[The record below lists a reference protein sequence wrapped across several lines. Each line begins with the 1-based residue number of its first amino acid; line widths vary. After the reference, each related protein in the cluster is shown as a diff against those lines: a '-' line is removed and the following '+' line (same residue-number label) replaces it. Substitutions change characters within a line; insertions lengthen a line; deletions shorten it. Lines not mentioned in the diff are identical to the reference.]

1 MLKINIGILNKR
13 DRHEGLRVKGLEVRK
28 SQKSLSLNLFRIRKE
43 ACPMDLEPGQ
53 TSTREVTQ

>member
-1 MLKINIGILNKR
+1 
-13 DRHEGLRVKGLEVRK
+13 
-28 SQKSLSLNLFRIRKE
+28 LFRIRKE

>member
-1 MLKINIGILNKR
+1 MGNKR